1 MPTTDEIKKMR
12 IVQLGPLPPPHG
24 GVSTNLKA
32 IHRLLI
38 SRGHNASIIAIT
50 SSSQTENV
58 ANAYKPR
65 SAFQL
70 LRLLLTLDFD
80 IVHFHVGGDFSL
92 RLAVLALLCGIL
104 PGRKSVVTFHSG
116 GYAREAVKFAE
127 PLSIRG
133 IAFRS
138 VDFLIGVNEQMLE
151 MFRAY
156 GAPEDKMSLILPFS
170 LHQPDPNVEVP
181 QKLLDFASANRPFL
195 LSVGGLEPEYAHA
208 FMIDAME
215 TVLRKLPCAGLMIA
229 GAGSIE
235 NQLRE
240 HIASKEYSGRILLVN
255 DVEHDVVLHLMGRA
269 DVVLRL
275 TQYDGDAISVREALF
290 LGTPVIA
297 TDNGMRPERVNLV
310 SSMPTADEAFQTI
323 ADVFGKGR
331 PVSQAEIVD
340 GMRNIEAVLAV
351 YEKLLAK

>member
-1 MPTTDEIKKMR
+1 MR
-12 IVQLGPLPPPHG
+12 VVQLGPLPPPHG

-32 IHRLLI
+32 IHGLLI

-70 LRLLLTLDFD
+70 LNLLLTLDFD

-92 RLAVLALLCGIL
+92 RLAVLMLLCGIL
-104 PGRKSVVTFHSG
+104 PGKKSLVTFHSG
-116 GYAREAVKFAE
+116 GYALEGIRFAK
-127 PLSIRG
+127 PMSIRG

-138 VDFLIGVNEQMLE
+138 VDFLIGVNSQMLE

-156 GAPEDKMSLILPFS
+156 GASETKMSLILPFS
-170 LHQPDPNVEVP
+170 LHWPDSNVEVP
-181 QKLLDFASANRPFL
+181 RKLLDFANANTPFL

-215 TVLRKLPCAGLMIA
+215 TVLRKLPDAGLMIV
-229 GAGSIE
+229 GAGSLA
-235 NQLRE
+235 NKLRE
-240 HIASKEYSGRILLVN
+240 QIASKEYSERILLVN
-255 DVEHDVVLHLMGRA
+255 DIEHDVVLHLIEKS
-269 DVVLRL
+269 DILLRL

-297 TDNGMRPERVNLV
+297 TDNGMRPDRVNLV
-310 SSMPTADEAFQTI
+310 SSPPTADEVSQTI
-323 ADVFGKGR
+323 VDIVGKRR
-331 PVSQAEIVD
+331 PVDAAQIVD
-340 GMRNIEAVLAV
+340 GMQNIEAVLAV